1 MNNEYIEKYINLWKN
16 LDVELDF
23 NKYVSF
29 VNDKDTYSKFIK
41 EFPPICKEN
50 IDNIIDYIKKF
61 RDIIEPINIY
71 YNYINKKN
79 INDLIDS
86 VNVHKKSILD
96 IIDQKDTFESKKRI
110 YLGLL
115 WFGFGFYISY
125 FIIKIF
131 NYKEYLSFFSL
142 REASKNRY
150 IVFLSASFI
159 FYDGIFDDQNIDKNI
174 KKLCIDYT
182 KYFLEFLINNCI
194 KKETPNTI
202 LDKYLLERKIKLDL
216 NEKDILN
223 KSNKILSVL
232 FYETHKFKNMNI
244 LLSIYELFN
253 AEITTSQ
260 IQHNKKRIDMEE
272 ILKCTIYKSSKS
284 IYAIMQSILGDID
297 IKKNLVI
304 CENIYLFSFLTQL
317 LDDFNDY
324 IIDKEENNLT
334 IFTSE
339 DKSNKNVNMN
349 VNKNVNM
356 NVNKNVNMNVNI
368 NINKLFNY
376 IYLIDEKLNKISN
389 NKDLI
394 MINHYLNL
402 SIFNYSLN
410 KYDNKD
416 YLLEIYNYIPF
427 KNEDISYIREN
438 KNTYI
443 DDYDFDKDF

>member
-1 MNNEYIEKYINLWKN
+1 
-16 LDVELDF
+16 
-23 NKYVSF
+23 
-29 VNDKDTYSKFIK
+29 
-41 EFPPICKEN
+41 
-50 IDNIIDYIKKF
+50 
-61 RDIIEPINIY
+61 
-71 YNYINKKN
+71 
-79 INDLIDS
+79 
-86 VNVHKKSILD
+86 
-96 IIDQKDTFESKKRI
+96 
-110 YLGLL
+110 
-115 WFGFGFYISY
+115 
-125 FIIKIF
+125 
-131 NYKEYLSFFSL
+131 
-142 REASKNRY
+142 
-150 IVFLSASFI
+150 
-159 FYDGIFDDQNIDKNI
+159 
-174 KKLCIDYT
+174 
-182 KYFLEFLINNCI
+182 
-194 KKETPNTI
+194 
-202 LDKYLLERKIKLDL
+202 IKLDL